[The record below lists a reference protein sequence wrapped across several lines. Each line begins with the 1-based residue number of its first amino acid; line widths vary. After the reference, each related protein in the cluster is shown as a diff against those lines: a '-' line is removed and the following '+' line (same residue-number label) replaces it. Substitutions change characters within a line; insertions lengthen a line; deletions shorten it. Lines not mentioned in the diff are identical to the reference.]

1 MNPRDVRC
9 VVLADRHQGL
19 MEGVR
24 GMLETTF
31 DAVVMVADA
40 ASLIESVKRIRPTV
54 AIVDLSMAQGNNL
67 EWLKRLR
74 STCRPELK
82 LILLS
87 VHDEP
92 NICRSAMAAGADGF
106 VLKREIGT
114 ELLPAVDE
122 VLAGRQFISPHLITG
137 KPTK

>member
-1 MNPRDVRC
+1 MKPEDIRC

-24 GMLETTF
+24 GLLETTF
-31 DAVVMVADA
+31 DAVVMVADE
-40 ASLIESVKRIRPTV
+40 ASLIESAKRIQPNV
-54 AIVDLSMAQGNNL
+54 AVVDLSMAQGDNL

-74 STCRPELK
+74 TACPELK

-87 VHDEP
+87 VHDES

-106 VLKREIGT
+106 VIKREIGT

-122 VLAGRQFISPHLITG
+122 VLAGKQFTSPHLRIG
-137 KPTK
+137 KPSK

>member
-1 MNPRDVRC
+1 MKPRDVSC

-19 MEGVR
+19 LEGVR
-24 GMLETTF
+24 GLLETTF
-31 DAVVMVADA
+31 DAVVMVADE
-40 ASLIESVKRIRPTV
+40 ASLIESAKRIQPTV
-54 AIVDLSMAQGNNL
+54 AVVDLSMAQGDNL

-74 STCRPELK
+74 SACPDLK

-114 ELLPAVDE
+114 ELLPAVDA
-122 VLAGRQFISPHLITG
+122 VLAGRQFISKHLMTG
-137 KPTK
+137 KPSK

>member
-1 MNPRDVRC
+1 MKAENIRC

-31 DAVVMVADA
+31 DAVVMVADE
-40 ASLIESVKRIRPTV
+40 ASLIESVKRIQPTV
-54 AIVDLSMAQGNNL
+54 AVVDLSMALGESLQ
-67 EWLKRLR
+67 WLTRLR
-74 STCRPELK
+74 TACPDLK

-87 VHDEP
+87 VHDEQ

-106 VLKREIGT
+106 VLKREIST
-114 ELLPAVDE
+114 EMLPAVDA
-122 VLAGRQFISPHLITG
+122 VLAGRQFISPHLVTG
-137 KPTK
+137 KPSK

>member
-1 MNPRDVRC
+1 
-9 VVLADRHQGL
+9 

-31 DAVVMVADA
+31 DAVVMVADE
-40 ASLIESVKRIRPTV
+40 ASLIESAKRIQPTV
-54 AIVDLSMAQGNNL
+54 AVVDLSMAPGDNL

-74 STCRPELK
+74 SACPDLK

-92 NICRSAMAAGADGF
+92 NICRSAMEQGADGF

-114 ELLPAVDE
+114 ELLPAVDA
-122 VLAGRQFISPHLITG
+122 VLAGQQFISPHLMTG
-137 KPTK
+137 KPSK